1 MQQIKRTRAVRCP
14 VCGRGRVI
22 DAAAD
27 VIRGACA
34 STARSMRTRRSCSPN
49 APSVGCRSASPLKR
63 PDIPKSK

>member
-27 VIRGACA
+27 VDPGRLRHYGPEL
-34 STARSMRTRRSCSPN
+34 RTRRSCSPN